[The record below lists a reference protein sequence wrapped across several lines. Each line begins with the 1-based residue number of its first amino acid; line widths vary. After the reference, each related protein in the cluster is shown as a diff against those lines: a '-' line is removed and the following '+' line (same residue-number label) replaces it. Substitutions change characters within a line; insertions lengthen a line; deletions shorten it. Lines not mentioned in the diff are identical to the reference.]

1 MGACRAG
8 DSGVTPGV
16 YNVERRILTVGHY
29 QVLETLYR
37 HGRSWMGR
45 SIYSLQLIS
54 FPDKAAQQHSNRD
67 PGGPAPA
74 QRRHRRCRAQILR
87 VRSRRR
93 HRRRCCRPV
102 GAAAGPFAGGPGCS
116 SRSLRGPFALPVD
129 WRHGSV
135 RSGLAPLRRGS
146 FGMQEISAWGHRA
159 AAQTVA
165 RWIGPAARAS
175 ELWPIVLSGR
185 AGAVVRGDG
194 TALRRE
200 GAAAHS
206 SESQP
211 RGPQIH
217 RHGTP
222 GASLGLRRVCSP
234 PPPPPP
240 RCAGRS
246 IWPAASPAG
255 ALTRTR
261 AGARRSCPRA
271 VVTQGPG
278 ANDSDMRR
286 DAARRRAARRPGPVP
301 TRILAHIRVIRPD
314 GIRLQH
320 R

>member
-1 MGACRAG
+1 MEPRGDRPSVGMSGDCAASASRAGGLRGARRGWPASRPSRAGCLLGARQGCCSTPPAAASRQSDSPSLGHCAPVLWRLRPCVRAADGPARCSRAADPLHRPHGPGCRLLGERRPAGPAESDQAGGKMGACRAG

-146 FGMQEISAWGHRA
+146 FGMQEISA
-159 AAQTVA
+159 
-165 RWIGPAARAS
+165 
-175 ELWPIVLSGR
+175 
-185 AGAVVRGDG
+185 
-194 TALRRE
+194 
-200 GAAAHS
+200 
-206 SESQP
+206 
-211 RGPQIH
+211 
-217 RHGTP
+217 
-222 GASLGLRRVCSP
+222 
-234 PPPPPP
+234 
-240 RCAGRS
+240 
-246 IWPAASPAG
+246 
-255 ALTRTR
+255 
-261 AGARRSCPRA
+261 
-271 VVTQGPG
+271 
-278 ANDSDMRR
+278 
-286 DAARRRAARRPGPVP
+286 
-301 TRILAHIRVIRPD
+301 
-314 GIRLQH
+314 
-320 R
+320 